1 MIICWIGCV
10 MDRMMQ
16 APYRGTRS
24 KYTAVVGLCRHTV
37 ASTTVIRLIAAA
49 DVMPVALLE
58 EGVGVEVGECLCVA
72 RTACVASTHICTST

>member
-1 MIICWIGCV
+1 
-10 MDRMMQ
+10 MMQ

-58 EGVGVEVGECLCVA
+58 EVVVEVGVGECLCVA
-72 RTACVASTHICTST
+72 RTACVASTHICTRT